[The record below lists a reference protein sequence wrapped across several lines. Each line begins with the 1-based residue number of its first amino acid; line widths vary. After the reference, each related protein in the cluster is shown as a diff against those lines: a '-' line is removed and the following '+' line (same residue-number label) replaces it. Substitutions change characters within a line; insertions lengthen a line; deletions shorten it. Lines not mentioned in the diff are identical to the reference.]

1 MVFLVD
7 LVTVKNDLMI
17 EKLPVLLHI
26 SISLLDHY
34 LQIVQEQAGTLLIH
48 LIHALARED
57 PKANETIEL
66 IRENDHIKYLWVYD
80 DLNNDKREQEP
91 RRIWIL

>member
-1 MVFLVD
+1 
-7 LVTVKNDLMI
+7 MI

-57 PKANETIEL
+57 PKANESQMFLTTLASEEVL
-66 IRENDHIKYLWVYD
+66 GVIK
-80 DLNNDKREQEP
+80 NSN
-91 RRIWIL
+91 